1 MYVFHRADAMR
12 HYLAPRRSSLGFV
25 PTMGALHEGHLQLV
39 RHALQECELVVCSIF
54 VNPTQFND
62 PDDLRKYPRTP
73 DQDIAMLARAGC
85 HLVFMPAVE
94 EVYPPAW
101 QMPVALQLGL
111 LDQVMEGKFRPGHF
125 KGVAEVVY
133 RLLELVEPQRLY
145 MGQKDFQQTVIVQA
159 MLQQTNLPVALRV
172 ADTVREDD
180 GLAMSSRNRRLSP
193 EQRQA
198 APYLY
203 RALLEARRLYPE
215 LPVSEIQARAMALMQ
230 RAGLC
235 PEYFD
240 IVDGRTLQPVV
251 NGAKYDYVV
260 ACAAAW
266 AGEVRLIDNVTLR
279 R

>member
-12 HYLAPRRSSLGFV
+12 RYLAACRSSLGFV

-39 RHALQECELVVCSIF
+39 RHALRECELVVCSIF

-62 PDDLRKYPRTP
+62 PDDLCKYPRTP
-73 DQDIAMLARAGC
+73 DQDIAMLAKTGC
-85 HLVFMPAVE
+85 HLAFMPAVE
-94 EVYPPAW
+94 EVYPPGW
-101 QMPVALQLGL
+101 QMPVALQLSP

-193 EQRQA
+193 EQRQV

-215 LPVSEIQARAMALMQ
+215 LAVDEIQARAMALMQ
-230 RAGLC
+230 SAGLR

-240 IVDGRTLQPVV
+240 IVDGHTLQPVA

-279 R
+279 C

>member
-12 HYLAPRRSSLGFV
+12 CHLAARRANLGFV

-39 RHALQECELVVCSIF
+39 RLALQECELVACSIF

-73 DQDIAMLARAGC
+73 GQDIAMLAKAGC
-85 HLVFMPAVE
+85 HLVFMPTVE
-94 EVYPPAW
+94 EVYPPGW
-101 QMPVALQLGL
+101 QMPVELQLGL

-133 RLLELVEPQRLY
+133 RLLELVAPQRLY
-145 MGQKDFQQTVIVQA
+145 MGQKDFQQTVIVQT
-159 MLQQTNLPVALRV
+159 MLRQTGLPVVLRV

-215 LPVSEIQARAMALMQ
+215 LAVSEIQARAIALMQ
-230 RAGLC
+230 RAGLR

-240 IVDGRTLQPVV
+240 IVDGHTLQQVV

-279 R
+279 C